1 MRFLQTV
8 EGIGC
13 FWVLGLVWM
22 DEEGFL
28 AVGFYDVG
36 FWDAGLQVE
45 DRIGVETEFI
55 QDA

>member
-1 MRFLQTV
+1 
-8 EGIGC
+8 
-13 FWVLGLVWM
+13 M